1 MDSNERR
8 EAIRKILS
16 ESSAAISA
24 GKLSERL
31 GVSRQIIVGDVALLR
46 AAGCAI
52 DATPRGYRLQ
62 QREAV
67 RGMKKAMIACR
78 HESSRTEEELNILVD
93 NGCRVLDVI
102 VEHPVYGQLTGLLA
116 IASRYDVKNFMKRV
130 EMSAAH
136 SLCELTDGL
145 HIHTVEYAD
154 EDAYERALQELDAAG
169 ILFKE

>member
-8 EAIRKILS
+8 EAIRKILG

-52 DATPRGYRLQ
+52 DATPRGYRMQ
-62 QREAV
+62 QREDV